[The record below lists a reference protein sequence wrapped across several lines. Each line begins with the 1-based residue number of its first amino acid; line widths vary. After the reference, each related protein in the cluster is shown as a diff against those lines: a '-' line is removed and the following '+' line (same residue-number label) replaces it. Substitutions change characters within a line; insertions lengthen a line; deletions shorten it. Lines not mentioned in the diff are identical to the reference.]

1 LEFRDKQGPPLFPL
15 LVNIVLEILD
25 KATRLEKD
33 IKGIQ
38 IGKEEVKLSL
48 LSHDI
53 ILYLTDP
60 KNSTQKNPLR
70 HNKHFHQSSR
80 VQNQCI
86 KISGFLYTNNEQA
99 EKEIPFTIASKD
111 STQEQ
116 ILLRKG
122 SLYNE
127 S

>member
-70 HNKHFHQSSR
+70 HNKHTF
-80 VQNQCI
+80 I
-86 KISGFLYTNNEQA
+86 KVAGYKINV
-99 EKEIPFTIASKD
+99 
-111 STQEQ
+111 
-116 ILLRKG
+116 
-122 SLYNE
+122 
-127 S
+127 